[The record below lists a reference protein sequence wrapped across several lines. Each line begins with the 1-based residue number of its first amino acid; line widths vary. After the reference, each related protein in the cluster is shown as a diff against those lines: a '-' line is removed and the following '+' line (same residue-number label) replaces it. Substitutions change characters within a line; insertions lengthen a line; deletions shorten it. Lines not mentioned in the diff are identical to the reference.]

1 MVKQELIEKSPLRI
15 LEKST
20 HGGVGAGNIG
30 VIAARKGVGKTA
42 CLVHIAT
49 DKLLQTRHVIHVSF
63 SGNTD
68 HIVAWYE
75 DIFTEISKRKNLEH
89 AMDVHDEL
97 VKYRLIMNFGNHPA
111 SVGYIIERIKSMTA
125 MSGFKPDCIIIDGYD
140 FYNGI
145 VEDIAVLKHFAAE
158 LGCEVWFS
166 VSLKENPIEL
176 DLNSL
181 PTVLTRFLK
190 TIDVVVL
197 LTPAEKS
204 VELKLVKDHDI
215 MPVENLNLRL
225 DTKILL
231 ITDEA

>member
-30 VIAARKGVGKTA
+30 IIAARKGVGKTA

-63 SGNTD
+63 SGKTD
-68 HIVAWYE
+68 HIVSWYE

-97 VKYRLIMNFGNHPA
+97 VKYRLIMNFGSHPSA
-111 SVGYIIERIKSMTA
+111 IDYVIERIRSMA
-125 MSGFKPDCIIIDGYD
+125 GLSGFTPDCIIVDGYD
-140 FYNGI
+140 FYSGSAS
-145 VEDIAVLKHFAAE
+145 DIAAMKRFAGE
-158 LGCEVWFS
+158 LGCEIWFS
-166 VSLKENPIEL
+166 VSLTEDPLSL
-176 DLNSL
+176 DKNGL
-181 PTVLTRFLK
+181 PTILSAYLSTV
-190 TIDVVVL
+190 DVVIL
-197 LTPAEKS
+197 LSTGERS

-215 MPVENLNLRL
+215 MPVQNLNLRL

-231 ITDEA
+231 ITDED